1 MNEYSLNVNGR
12 LMQLDE
18 PKVMGI
24 LNLTPDS
31 FYADS
36 RADSED
42 EVARRVTRLL
52 ADGADIIDVGA
63 CSTRPG
69 SEEVSVADEM
79 NRLRSGL
86 KTILEVAPDA
96 ILSVDTYRADVAA
109 MCVEEFGVS
118 IINDVSG
125 GEADSRMFDVVARVN
140 VPYVLTHST
149 RPPHGS
155 NVSSGFSIEE
165 MIRSLAGRVVLL
177 HEKGVKDIIID
188 PGFGFGKSLEES
200 YLLMNHLEELHLLN
214 LPLLAGVSRK
224 SMICRLLDIMPEDSL
239 CATTALH
246 ALMLTKG
253 VHLLRVH
260 DVKECCQCIRIF
272 QAFTQNVTQ
281 I

>member
-1 MNEYSLNVNGR
+1 MKNVYSLNVNGR
-12 LMQLDE
+12 LMQLDR

-31 FYADS
+31 FYAGS
-36 RADSED
+36 RADNEE
-42 EVARRVTRLL
+42 EVARRVKQLI
-52 ADGADIIDVGA
+52 ADGADVIDVGA

-69 SEEVSVADEM
+69 SAEVSVADEM
-79 NRLRSGL
+79 NRLRRGL
-86 KTILEVAPDA
+86 TTILNVAPDA

-125 GEADSRMFDVVARVN
+125 GDADSRMFDVVARNN
-140 VPYVLTHST
+140 VPYVLTHSMRT
-149 RPPHGS
+149 PHGDG
-155 NVSSGFSIEE
+155 VTGAFSIEG
-165 MIRSLAGRVVLL
+165 MLRSLGSKIEHL
-177 HEKGVKDIIID
+177 HEKGVKDVVID
-188 PGFGFGKSLEES
+188 PGFGFGKSLEDN

-214 LPLLAGVSRK
+214 HPLLVGVSRK
-224 SMICRLLDIMPEDSL
+224 SMIYHLLGIMPEDSL

-246 ALMLTKG
+246 ALVLTKG

-272 QAFTQNVTQ
+272 QAFTQKKM
-281 I
+281 